1 MKRLIF
7 KIIAFLLVI
16 TIFSCKKPLHTYE
29 GKDSIYFNEGAR
41 LPLYQGEVLKD
52 STIVS
57 FSLVKAQDSIVEMV
71 IKTTGAISTEDR
83 PYQLT
88 VNPASTIKEGV
99 HFQFVKKDGTIKR
112 NKLTDTVKLKF
123 FRTTDMLTN
132 TLLLSFDL
140 QENEHFVT
148 SLKNRIIN
156 TSTGKKISAINYRW
170 FVNDIIKK
178 PGRWQDFYFGT
189 FTRKKLLL
197 MASILNFEPVYLD
210 ATVSI
215 AEAVA
220 YGKYMQ
226 RYLNEQKLSGNTIL
240 EDDGSVMAMGAG
252 VQ

>member
-1 MKRLIF
+1 M
-7 KIIAFLLVI
+7 IIAFILVV
-16 TIFSCKKPLHTYE
+16 FVSACKKPLNTYE
-29 GKDSIYFNEGAR
+29 GKDSIYFNEAVR
-41 LPLYQGEVLKD
+41 LPVFSSEVLRD
-52 STIVS
+52 STVVS

-71 IKTTGAISTEDR
+71 IKSTGAISTEDR
-83 PYQLT
+83 PYQL
-88 VNPASTIKEGV
+88 VINPVSTLKEGV
-99 HFQFVKKDGTIKR
+99 HFQFLKNQGTIKK

-123 FRTTDMLTN
+123 FRSADLLTN

-140 QENEHFVT
+140 KENEHFVT
-148 SLKNRIIN
+148 TLKNRVIN
-156 TSTGKKISAINYRW
+156 TNTGKKISAINYRW

-178 PGRWQDFYFGT
+178 PGRWQDFYFGN

-220 YGKYMQ
+220 FGKYMQ
-226 RYLNEQKLSGNTIL
+226 RYLNEQKLLGNIIL
-240 EDDGSVMAMGAG
+240 EDDGSLMAMGSG